1 MFDASSRYAKV
12 SDETVS
18 VTDPDGTQRTV
29 TYKARRFV
37 PPAASMTTLVEHT
50 VADGERLDVITA
62 RYVGDPTQ
70 FWRLCDANTVLRPD
84 ELTEQAGRVIDIAM
98 PGP

>member
-1 MFDASSRYAKV
+1 VFDATSRYAKLP
-12 SDETVS
+12 DETLAL
-18 VTDPDGTQRTV
+18 TDPDGTQRTV
-29 TYKARRFV
+29 TYKARRFI

-50 VADGERLDVITA
+50 VAGGERLDVITA

-70 FWRLCDANTVLRPD
+70 FWRLCDANTVLRPE
-84 ELTEQAGRVIDIAM
+84 ELEQAGRVIEIAM